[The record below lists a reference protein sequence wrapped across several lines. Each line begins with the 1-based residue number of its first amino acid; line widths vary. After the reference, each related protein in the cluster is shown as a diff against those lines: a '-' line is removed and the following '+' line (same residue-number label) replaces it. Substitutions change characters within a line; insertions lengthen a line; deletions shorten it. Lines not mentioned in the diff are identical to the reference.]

1 MKLTIHEF
9 AQLLCTTHTSAY
21 KYIRRLGIKPVE
33 PVQRGRGNKMIIDL
47 ADIAERIG
55 CTEMELLTYFR
66 VHKALMNELEKQR
79 GEKRS

>member
-9 AQLLCTTHTSAY
+9 AQLLRMTSSSAY
-21 KYIRRLGIKPVE
+21 DYVRRLDIKPVE
-33 PVQRGRGNKMIIDL
+33 PVRRGRGNKMIIDL

-66 VHKALMNELEKQR
+66 VRNALMDELEKRR